1 MVWLEERELL
11 RRLRR
16 GDPSALEELM
26 DRDMG
31 FACGLA
37 GSVLRGRPR
46 DAEEVVSDAF
56 LALWEHA
63 GQVEPGKLR
72 PWLGRVVRN
81 KALNRLRALGG
92 ELPLEEDWLALEPD
106 RRPGPAEAVEQ
117 AERAELIRALLN
129 GLPPQDR
136 AIFLRHYYYGR
147 RRHRSG
153 PGHAAVHGE
162 GAPAPGA
169 EEAEGAADGKGV
181 FLCLCG

>member
-1 MVWLEERELL
+1 
-11 RRLRR
+11 
-16 GDPSALEELM
+16 M

-92 ELPLEEDWLALEPD
+92 ELPLEEDWLALRPRIGASSCAITTTARPPPTSERPWPC
-106 RRPGPAEAVEQ
+106 RRP
-117 AERAELIRALLN
+117 R
-129 GLPPQDR
+129 
-136 AIFLRHYYYGR
+136 
-147 RRHRSG
+147 
-153 PGHAAVHGE
+153 
-162 GAPAPGA
+162 
-169 EEAEGAADGKGV
+169 
-181 FLCLCG
+181 